1 MDAVTLVTLALL
13 MTALPLIVAR
23 RYGLLRFAG
32 PLYVV
37 AASVF
42 LGVTVKTVA
51 NLAAPGRGF
60 YSAMAPVQQ
69 DVLRGY
75 LYALLFILML
85 SIGYAAAAR
94 GVPTKALSRRIATTA
109 VVLQDR
115 HMLAIAAASTA
126 LFVVTAVFYLGEK
139 SAGIGL
145 RDVLTLDNL
154 QRLNVGKLDI
164 SEGSGGFG
172 LSYGYIAIFFSLLS
186 MSLSILVSQLY
197 LRKASFTTV
206 ASVGLVSCL
215 IVLSALIR
223 GKRGDLLDVAGILIV
238 LHFCFRQRVN
248 IRMLSRTLVG
258 GLAIV
263 VLFGFMTSLR
273 TARDADDSTSSVIN
287 ETTFDQVLFSTY
299 FFDINVIAAIVDNM
313 QTDDLKYGSTYKD
326 WVIGLIPRPLWPEKP
341 AISLGLYVRTVIFKW
356 LGTIGGI
363 NPTMAGEAFINFSW
377 FGALAG
383 LLYGAGFRRLE
394 EWLLGSRMLKF
405 AGGPWLYAALI
416 FPLVWSLAQSSF
428 SIVVV
433 GFLVKMAL
441 AAGACVALREIGGRS
456 RTVTN
461 QAGMGMQTGLL
472 RRFHGVQAVR
482 RFSERRI
489 AGR

>member
-1 MDAVTLVTLALL
+1 M
-13 MTALPLIVAR
+13 
-23 RYGLLRFAG
+23 
-32 PLYVV
+32 
-37 AASVF
+37 
-42 LGVTVKTVA
+42 
-51 NLAAPGRGF
+51 
-60 YSAMAPVQQ
+60 
-69 DVLRGY
+69 
-75 LYALLFILML
+75 
-85 SIGYAAAAR
+85 
-94 GVPTKALSRRIATTA
+94 
-109 VVLQDR
+109 
-115 HMLAIAAASTA
+115 
-126 LFVVTAVFYLGEK
+126 
-139 SAGIGL
+139 
-145 RDVLTLDNL
+145 
-154 QRLNVGKLDI
+154 
-164 SEGSGGFG
+164 
-172 LSYGYIAIFFSLLS
+172 
-186 MSLSILVSQLY
+186 
-197 LRKASFTTV
+197 RKASFTAA
-206 ASVGLVSCL
+206 ASVALVSGL

-248 IRMLSRTLVG
+248 VRMLSRTLVG

-263 VLFGFMTSLR
+263 VLFGFMTGLR
-273 TARDADDSTSSVIN
+273 TARDADDSSLVIN

-313 QTDDLKYGSTYKD
+313 QTDDLKYGRTYKD
-326 WVIGLIPRPLWPEKP
+326 WVIGLIPRPLWPKKP
-341 AISLGLYVRTVIFKW
+341 AISFGLYVKTVIFKW

-433 GFLVKMAL
+433 GFLVKVAL
-441 AAGACVALREIGGRS
+441 AAGACVALPEIGGHS

-461 QAGMGMQTGLL
+461 HAGVGMHTGLL